1 MREDAGARLMGEG
14 SEHPTRGPA
23 VASWSQPGLGTYS
36 LYADGTIERE
46 CFTPSGREVVSG
58 SVAGATARVARRGGR
73 MLFRDTRQWFLTI
86 KGPRVAVVVRIE
98 NYVNVAA
105 SVRRFAEAVNELA
118 SRLPAAPS
126 EQGSVEP
133 TPEQLRRLAELHDS
147 GVLTDEEFEA
157 KKAQLLERM

>member
-1 MREDAGARLMGEG
+1 MGEG
-14 SEHPTRGPA
+14 GAHRERGPA
-23 VASWSQPGLGTYS
+23 TATWSQPGLGTYS

-46 CFTPSGREVVSG
+46 CLTPSGREVVSE
-58 SVAGATARVARRGGR
+58 SVAGATARVSRRGGR

-86 KGPRVAVVVRIE
+86 EGPRAAIVVRIE

-105 SVRRFAEAVNELA
+105 SVRHFAEAVNELA
-118 SRLPAAPS
+118 SRLPVPPAEEGDA
-126 EQGSVEP
+126 EA